1 MTSPEMGRRSVF
13 VLFDCVGS
21 ADGFLLSERQLGTI
35 ILIAI
40 VSIFF
45 AEHPTI
51 ASVIGGMIV
60 LVIIAA
66 VREHWHGRPF

>member
-1 MTSPEMGRRSVF
+1 MLAIVAALMWMAP
-13 VLFDCVGS
+13 
-21 ADGFLLSERQLGTI
+21 LGTI

-51 ASVIGGMIV
+51 AFVVGGMV
-60 LVIIAA
+60 ALVIVFAL
-66 VREHWHGRPF
+66 RERWHGRPF